1 MSDLMLRKHLQ
12 VSRMFPGNLVT
23 HNRKEAV
30 VIFIAL
36 GKLPFISE
44 KVLILKKKQETTGGM
59 AAMRLNRN

>member
-1 MSDLMLRKHLQ
+1 
-12 VSRMFPGNLVT
+12 MFPGNLVT

-59 AAMRLNRN
+59 VAMRLNRN